1 MSPCAAA
8 GRGGGEGA
16 ASSGAGEAAGERGAR
31 PRHPQRDGGQAR
43 AGAQGEGG
51 ERVSGKNIRSHLESY
66 LPSKCLFSV
75 L

>member
-16 ASSGAGEAAGERGAR
+16 ASSGAGEAAGEGGTR

-43 AGAQGEGG
+43 AREEGEGG
-51 ERVSGKNIRSHLESY
+51 ERVSRVI
-66 LPSKCLFSV
+66 
-75 L
+75 